1 MWQCGFSLNL
11 SMAFVILWRPGFL
24 AIDAASTALIL
35 HYMLDVLT
43 KSRTQAKSSNF
54 QQFFRDFALLALTL
68 VADGNFEIGN
78 GLTLHST
85 GAVSGFDRWL
95 SRNLH
100 GNVSRAWM
108 DSWAYMADDVN
119 GRILSQNVFAERVH
133 PQLKDLVLFA
143 VGFLPA
149 FKKAHSRMPS
159 WHSISAIQGLQCLIV
174 DFLSRAI
181 DTVVLDAMTQQEDSQ
196 DSQPLPARR
205 IRIRRIF
212 TKKKI
217 KSKYSIIKLVKLL
230 AIQIQVCLCLGGHMK
245 MRACRAGRQ

>member
-11 SMAFVILWRPGFL
+11 STAFVILWRPGFL

-68 VADGNFEIGN
+68 VADSSYEIGG
-78 GLTLHST
+78 GLTLQST

-100 GNVSRAWM
+100 RNIVRAWM
-108 DSWAYMADDVN
+108 DSWACMADDVN
-119 GRILSQNVFAERVH
+119 GSILSQNVFAEGVP

-159 WHSISAIQGLQCLIV
+159 VHSISAIQGLQCLIV

-181 DTVVLDAMTQQEDSQ
+181 DTVVLDAMAQQEDSQ

-212 TKKKI
+212 TKNNF
-217 KSKYSIIKLVKLL
+217 SS
-230 AIQIQVCLCLGGHMK
+230 QSTN
-245 MRACRAGRQ
+245 